1 MKKRKEERG
10 KRKEERG
17 KEERRKGGKEERRKR
32 GKRKGGKRKE
42 EREKMN
48 LVTGI
53 SKSQLLQR
61 SNGIIFHHHL
71 RRFVSKFDLIWF
83 DLIWFDL
90 IWFDLIWKCTC
101 SLTCSSSLFLFFSS
115 CRSSGL
121 VGSSKTEIGDVGK
134 SIGELISWT
143 TSVFWFAKSC

>member
-10 KRKEERG
+10 KR

-71 RRFVSKFDLIWF
+71 RRFVSKFVCLFYLI
-83 DLIWFDL
+83 
-90 IWFDLIWKCTC
+90 
-101 SLTCSSSLFLFFSS
+101 
-115 CRSSGL
+115 
-121 VGSSKTEIGDVGK
+121 
-134 SIGELISWT
+134 
-143 TSVFWFAKSC
+143 

>member
-17 KEERRKGGKEERRKR
+17 KEERRKGGKEERRKGGKEEKRKR

-71 RRFVSKFDLIWF
+71 RRFVSKFDLI
-83 DLIWFDL
+83 
-90 IWFDLIWKCTC
+90 
-101 SLTCSSSLFLFFSS
+101 
-115 CRSSGL
+115 
-121 VGSSKTEIGDVGK
+121 
-134 SIGELISWT
+134 
-143 TSVFWFAKSC
+143 